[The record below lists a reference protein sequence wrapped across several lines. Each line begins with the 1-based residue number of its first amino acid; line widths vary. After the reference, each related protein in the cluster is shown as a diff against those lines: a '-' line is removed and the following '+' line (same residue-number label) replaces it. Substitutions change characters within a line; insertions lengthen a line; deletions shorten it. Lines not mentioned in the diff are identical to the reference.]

1 LARGGPNSAGGNTV
15 NTMDTA
21 DVTLHTTLLASRAEA
36 LQWMQE
42 TEDLNRQAQFVRCLP
57 LTERV
62 IAWARHN
69 SDLELL
75 GRGLLMR
82 GTVHYTQDR
91 SLEAAPDLQEAVRLC
106 KAHAAP
112 EHEAQALRMSAA
124 LAHRCSDP
132 IRSIA
137 LSRAAL
143 ACLPQLPELTQRR
156 QDILLMLSLTLQEL
170 GGEYVEATHCCREA
184 LALVEGDPA
193 APPLALFRARARLAF
208 VNAMHAEALAGLGR
222 QAEARRLLDA
232 AAAAAPALTDLNASI
247 PPLRRALVFIWMLPV
262 LALLGRR
269 TEARH
274 AAALALSLSRRTTV
288 GPVRNNVLQALAL
301 MHRMQGDFTQSLRH
315 EVRLLDF
322 LNAHGYST
330 TEISRCQQRMAR
342 LHALQGQHEEALRI
356 FGIHRQQRSQHE
368 LTERLL
374 RCRVAAVERQ
384 AERRRQQALEIQ
396 AHGARLAVIGRLIAH
411 THHALNSPL
420 SLVHQCLAAPPGNPQ
435 ELQQRMVEVNRCID
449 RAAALVTQLKLFSY
463 RAVPQQMALS
473 LHDALRETQ
482 QGLLAQG
489 HGTELV
495 VSFAGDAQ
503 LLAWA
508 DSQRLGILLKVLLL
522 ELMQRYG
529 SARVQADVQV
539 LDGQI
544 ALSVHAQASQQAP
557 VLLPTPPAGPQ
568 APSSLSLG
576 LSLCSEIALEMG
588 GSFQVHDG
596 SEQASDGLVCCL
608 RLPGAPGPAR
618 PAAASAVQAA
628 TS

>member
-1 LARGGPNSAGGNTV
+1 M
-15 NTMDTA
+15 NTMDRA
-21 DVTLHTTLLASRAEA
+21 DVALDTTLLASRAEA
-36 LQWMQE
+36 LQWMRE
-42 TEDLNRQAQFVRCLP
+42 AEDLRRQAQFAQYIP

-62 IAWARHN
+62 VAWARRN

-82 GTVHYTQDR
+82 GVAHYVQDR
-91 SLEAAPDLQEAVRLC
+91 NLEAALDLQEAARLC
-106 KAHAAP
+106 KAQAAS
-112 EHEAQALRMSAA
+112 EHQAEALNFSAG
-124 LAHRCSDP
+124 LAHRCGDT
-132 IRSIA
+132 IRSVA
-137 LSRAAL
+137 LNRAAL
-143 ACLPQLPELTQRR
+143 ACLPQLPEMAQRR
-156 QDILLMLSLTLQEL
+156 IHILLGLSLTLQEQA
-170 GGEYVEATHCCREA
+170 GEYVEAAHCCSEA
-184 LALVEGDPA
+184 LALVESDPE
-193 APPLALFRARARLAF
+193 APPLVLFRARALLAF
-208 VNAMHAEALAGLGR
+208 VNAMHADSLAAVGQ

-232 AAAAAPALTDLNASI
+232 AAAVAPALSDLSASD
-247 PPLRRALVFIWMLPV
+247 PPQLQAFALSWMLPV

-269 TEARH
+269 TEARR
-274 AAALALSLSRRTTV
+274 AAALALSLMRRATLA
-288 GPVRNNVLQALAL
+288 PVRINVLEYLAA
-301 MHRMQGDFTQSLRH
+301 MHRIQGAFTQSLRQ
-315 EVRLLDF
+315 EIRLLGH
-322 LNAHGYST
+322 LQARGMAAQIT
-330 TEISRCQQRMAR
+330 RCQLRMAR
-342 LHALQGQHEEALRI
+342 LLALQGRYEEALHI
-356 FGIHRQQRSQHE
+356 FGTHRQQCSQHE

-384 AERRRQQALEIQ
+384 AERRHQQALEIQ
-396 AHGARLAVIGRLIAH
+396 AHGARLAVVGRLIAH
-411 THHALNSPL
+411 THHALNAPL
-420 SLVHQCLAAPPGNPQ
+420 SLAHQYLAAPPGNPQ

-473 LHDALRETQ
+473 LHDALHEAQ

-508 DSQRLGILLKVLLL
+508 DPQRLGILLKVLLL

-576 LSLCSEIALEMG
+576 LSLCGEIALEMG